1 MNREE
6 QLLEFDKIK
15 ELWAEYALTEA
26 AKERIRNIQPV
37 LSEAELLVMQRETSQ
52 GKRMI
57 ELLGNPPLASIQGLS
72 EIVDI
77 SGKGDCLSVEQL
89 LQVQLTLTM
98 VSRLKKYLCQGKQY
112 EISLAWYEENLEP
125 LEELRESIYTQ
136 IVNEQVADN
145 ASKLL
150 KSLRMEITQTE
161 SRMREKADGIMRTH
175 KDCMSDSFSTL
186 RNGRICVPVKKDC
199 KFKISGSVIDKSSTG
214 NTLFIE
220 PTACGEYYAML
231 QSLRIDEENEV
242 RRILYELTA
251 EVETHGTEL
260 KENIKYIEKLDYI
273 FSKGKLSLL
282 YDGVEPAITTEREI
296 ILKDARH
303 PLMKKDICVPLQFSI
318 GKGISGIVITGPNTG
333 GKTVALKTVALN
345 CMLAQCGLHVS
356 SKEATVCMNSNYLCD
371 IGDGQNL
378 SENLSTFSAH
388 ITNVLDI
395 LKRVNDQSLVL
406 MDELGSG
413 TDPLEGMGIAVAI
426 LEELKKSGALFLV
439 TTHYPEVKVYA
450 EQTEGIVNARMTFD
464 KENLKPTYQM
474 VIGEAGES
482 CAFHIA
488 RRLGMPANMLRRAE
502 AAAYG
507 SARKKEE
514 ANSSRISDKEKAVEE
529 DVSEHETETRS
540 RRDKEELQ
548 KEFTPRIVKKKK
560 AAVKKAKARE
570 LRIGDSVMI
579 YPDKKIGIVCQPE
592 NEKGVLQVQMP
603 NKKIWINHKR
613 VKLHVAA
620 EELYPEDY
628 DFSIIFDSV
637 ETRKLRHDMERK
649 HMEGVELEL
658 SGAEAQRSEM
668 LGKKNRQK

>member
-1 MNREE
+1 MNKEE

-15 ELWAEYALTEA
+15 ELWAEYALTDA
-26 AKERIRNIQPV
+26 AKEQIKQTKPL
-37 LSEAELLVMQRETSQ
+37 LSEADLLVKQRETTQ
-52 GKRMI
+52 GKKMI
-57 ELLGNPPLASIQGLS
+57 ELCGNPPLASIQGLS

-77 SGKGDCLSVEQL
+77 AGKGDCLSVEQL
-89 LQVQLTLTM
+89 LQIQLALTM
-98 VSRLKKYLCQGKQY
+98 VQRLKKYLCQGKQY

-150 KSLRMEITQTE
+150 KSLRMEIAQTE
-161 SRMREKADGIMRTH
+161 SRMREKADAVMRTH
-175 KDCMSDSFSTL
+175 KDCMSDSFSTM

-251 EVETHGTEL
+251 EVDAHGAEL

-282 YDGVEPAITTEREI
+282 YDGTEPVITTEREI
-296 ILKDARH
+296 SLKDARH
-303 PLMKKDICVPLQFSI
+303 PLMKKEICVPLQFQI
-318 GKGISGIVITGPNTG
+318 GNGVTGIVITGPNTG

-356 SKEATVCMNSNYLCD
+356 CKEAIVCMNSNYLCD

-488 RRLGMPANMLRRAE
+488 RRLGMPSRMLKRAE

-507 SARKKEE
+507 ETQERKKELRRQAYE
-514 ANSSRISDKEKAVEE
+514 DGITEEKANVEQF
-529 DVSEHETETRS
+529 
-540 RRDKEELQ
+540 Q
-548 KEFTPRIVKKKK
+548 KEFSPRIVKKKK
-560 AAVKKAKARE
+560 PTVKKAKRRE
-570 LRIGDSVMI
+570 FRIGDSVMI
-579 YPDKKIGIVCQPE
+579 YPDKKIGIVCQLE
-592 NEKGVLQVQMP
+592 NEKGVLQIQMP

-649 HMEGVELEL
+649 HMEGVTLEL
-658 SGAEAQRSEM
+658 TGVEAKRAEW
-668 LGKKNRQK
+668 LGKQNK

>member
-6 QLLEFDKIK
+6 QLFEFDKIK

-26 AKERIRNIQPV
+26 AKEKINAIKPV
-37 LSEAELLVMQRETSQ
+37 LSEAELSVLQRETSQ

-57 ELLGNPPLASIQGLS
+57 ELLGNPPLASIQGLA
-72 EIVDI
+72 EIVDA

-89 LQVQLTLTM
+89 LTVQLFLTM
-98 VSRLKKYLCQGKQY
+98 VQRLKKYLCGGKQY

-125 LEELRESIYTQ
+125 LEELRESIYTT

-145 ASKLL
+145 ASKQL
-150 KSLRMEITQTE
+150 KSLRLEIAQTE
-161 SRMREKADGIMRTH
+161 GRMREKADAVMRAH

-199 KFKISGSVIDKSSTG
+199 KFKISGTVIDKSSTG
-214 NTLFIE
+214 ATLFME
-220 PTACGEYYAML
+220 PTACGEYYAIL

-251 EVETHGTEL
+251 KVDACGTEL

-282 YDGVEPAITTEREI
+282 YDGTEPVITTEREI
-296 ILKDARH
+296 VLKDARH
-303 PLMKKDICVPLQFSI
+303 PLMKKEICVPLQFEI
-318 GKGISGIVITGPNTG
+318 GNGVTGIVITGPNTG

-356 SKEATVCMNSNYLCD
+356 CKEATICMNSNYLCD

-488 RRLGMPANMLRRAE
+488 KRLGMPAGMLKRAE

-507 SARKKEE
+507 GKRRETKNGASTQGYSEYD
-514 ANSSRISDKEKAVEE
+514 SEE
-529 DVSEHETETRS
+529 DDSTNETGNEGKGHNE
-540 RRDKEELQ
+540 DGLQ
-548 KEFTPRIVKKKK
+548 KEFSPRIVKKKK
-560 AAVKKAKARE
+560 PAAKKAKTRE
-570 LRIGDSVMI
+570 FRIGDSVMI

-592 NEKGVLQVQMP
+592 NEKGVLQIQMP
-603 NKKIWINHKR
+603 NKKIWMNHKR

-649 HMEGVELEL
+649 HMEGVELTL
-658 SGAEAQRSEM
+658 TGAEAERAEW
-668 LGKKNRQK
+668 LGKQNK

>member
-26 AKERIRNIQPV
+26 AKEQIRETKPI
-37 LSEAELLVMQRETSQ
+37 LSETELLVKQRETTQ

-57 ELLGNPPLASIQGLS
+57 ELCGTPPLASIQGLA

-77 SGKGDCLSVEQL
+77 AGKGDCLSVEQL
-89 LQVQLTLTM
+89 LTVQISLTM
-98 VSRLKKYLCQGKQY
+98 VARLKKYLCQGKQY

-150 KSLRMEITQTE
+150 KSLRTEIAQTE
-161 SRMREKADGIMRTH
+161 SRMREKADAVMRAN
-175 KDCMSDSFSTL
+175 KDCMSDSFSTM
-186 RNGRICVPVKKDC
+186 RNGRICVPVKKEC
-199 KFKISGSVIDKSSTG
+199 KFRISGSVIDKSSTG

-220 PTACGEYYAML
+220 PTACANHYAEL
-231 QSLRIDEENEV
+231 QSLSMDEENEV
-242 RRILYELTA
+242 RRILYELT
-251 EVETHGTEL
+251 VQVDRHGEAMR
-260 KENIKYIEKLDYI
+260 ENIKYIEKLDYI
-273 FSKGKLSLL
+273 FSKGKLSFL
-282 YDGVEPAITTEREI
+282 YDGAEPEIVTNREI
-296 ILKDARH
+296 KLTDARH
-303 PLMKKDICVPLQFSI
+303 PLMKKEICVPLQFQI
-318 GKGISGIVITGPNTG
+318 GNGVNGIVITGPNTG

-356 SKEATVCMNSNYLCD
+356 CKEARVCMNSNYLCD

-395 LKRVNDQSLVL
+395 LRRVNEQSLVL

-426 LEELKKSGALFLV
+426 LEELKNSGALFLV

-488 RRLGMPANMLRRAE
+488 RRLGMPSGMLKRAAE
-502 AAAYG
+502 AAYG
-507 SARKKEE
+507 ERRSEC
-514 ANSSRISDKEKAVEE
+514 ISVSGATMDVKYHVEE
-529 DVSEHETETRS
+529 NTQE
-540 RRDKEELQ
+540 KIQ
-548 KEFTPRIVKKKK
+548 KEISPRIVKKKNP
-560 AAVKKAKARE
+560 ASKKAKQCE
-570 LRIGDSVMI
+570 YRIGDSVMI

-649 HMEGVELEL
+649 HVEGVALEL
-658 SGAEAQRSEM
+658 TGAEAQRAEM
-668 LGKKNRQK
+668 LGKKNR